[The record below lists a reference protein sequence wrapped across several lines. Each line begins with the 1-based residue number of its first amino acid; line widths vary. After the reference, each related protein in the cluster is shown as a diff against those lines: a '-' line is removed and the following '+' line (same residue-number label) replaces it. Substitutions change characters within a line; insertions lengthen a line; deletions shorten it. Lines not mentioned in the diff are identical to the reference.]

1 MEPLFRE
8 FDQRIEKYTEILS
21 FYQLNLDSV
30 RQYLDTY
37 AKKDSTEIP
46 FKHNIP
52 HEVVRQKLKDSKM
65 NLPELVVWGQ
75 YLDALVNSMG
85 RRRPERLTYP
95 KIHFLKYAVEIGSHQ
110 LDFIGDSCV
119 NQDFLDEY
127 VSILNEYSDYKCKI
141 KYSQGFE
148 RSVLYSK
155 FLKDGLLLLMIIEY
169 SILTQEIRRVRS
181 KGEILRLLLEVC
193 FPETRSEKVQV
204 HQPWRH
210 LDQQSEK

>member
-1 MEPLFRE
+1 MFRE
-8 FDQRIEKYTEILS
+8 FDQRIDKYTEILS

-37 AKKDSTEIP
+37 TKKDSTEIP

-65 NLPELVVWGQ
+65 NLQELVVWGQ
-75 YLDALVNSMG
+75 YLDALVNAMG
-85 RRRPERLTYP
+85 RRRPERLNYP
-95 KIHFLKYAVEIGSHQ
+95 KINFLKYAVEIGSHK

-141 KYSQGFE
+141 KFSQGFE
-148 RSVLYSK
+148 RNVLYSK

-169 SILTQEIRRVRS
+169 SIITQKIRRVRPKS
-181 KGEILRLLLEVC
+181 EILRLLLEVC
-193 FPETRSEKVQV
+193 FPATGFDEM
-204 HQPWRH
+204 
-210 LDQQSEK
+210 